1 MSKKI
6 YQIYEIGK
14 EMPEKLVEVNIK
26 RYNPK
31 TIGVPRHKKGEVP
44 RGMNAIEEEIWR
56 LKNKDK

>member
-1 MSKKI
+1 
-6 YQIYEIGK
+6 
-14 EMPEKLVEVNIK
+14 MPEKLVEVNIK

-31 TIGVPRHKKGEVP
+31 TIGVHRQKKGEVP